1 MARESRDVWARRV
14 ARWSKSGLSRGAFAA
29 REGVNPARL
38 AWWRWYLASSR
49 GRPTTPALVKPEMT
63 FVEVEP
69 ELVGLAQR
77 ERIEVVLA
85 NGRVVRVPPAFMDEE
100 LVRILAASERA

>member
-14 ARWSKSGLSRGAFAA
+14 ARWAKSGLSCEAFAA
-29 REGVNPARL
+29 REGVKARTL
-38 AWWRWYLASSR
+38 AWWRWSLRSSGETSSASLA
-49 GRPTTPALVKPEMT
+49 KPSVS

-69 ELVGLAQR
+69 IVVERGQ

-85 NGRVVRVPPAFMDEE
+85 NGRVVRVPASFVDDA
-100 LVRILAASERA
+100 LARVLAIAECR